1 MPDSLIPFL
10 CLAALHQEKFSWFLE
25 GLGKFIDEFER
36 LTLTYELTWQDLHI
50 LLSTCFTEEEKQHI
64 RGTVKAY
71 EDGGAACNQGHDIYP
86 VGGTAVPD
94 WDLNRSY

>member
-1 MPDSLIPFL
+1 MPDSLIPFPYL
-10 CLAALHQEKFSWFLE
+10 TALRQEKFSWFLE

-36 LTLTYELTWQDLHI
+36 LVLTYELTWQDLHI
-50 LLSTCFTEEEKQHI
+50 LLSTCFTEEKQHI
-64 RGTVKAY
+64 RGAVKAY